1 MNQMLTEN
9 AAIGINSA
17 TLNST
22 LSKNYFINKKHIIMP
37 KWKKLSASCLL
48 AGLLLA
54 QPALSEKN
62 NTLNKTRAEAELMH
76 KQGAK
81 SQSSVLKSKAAT
93 KQLLN
98 EFQTLNREL
107 DQLKINQAHLLQTQ
121 AQQMRSVSSL
131 KKQLN
136 EIETTEKAIIPHL
149 LSMIDWLDNFVTKD
163 IPFHG
168 KERHQRIAYLKSSM
182 VDPDINLPERYR
194 RVLEAYQIES
204 EYGYT
209 IESYPHTINI
219 SGGPLH
225 VSLLRAGRIGLY
237 YQSDDGQRS
246 GYWDR
251 ENGVWQVAPAGVED
265 EIKKGLL
272 IAQKQ
277 RPHSLLILP
286 VVK

>member
-1 MNQMLTEN
+1 
-9 AAIGINSA
+9 
-17 TLNST
+17 
-22 LSKNYFINKKHIIMP
+22 MP
-37 KWKKLSASCLL
+37 KWKKISVSCLL

-62 NTLNKTRAEAELMH
+62 NNTLNKTRAEAELMH
-76 KQGAK
+76 KQAAK
-81 SQSSVLKSKAAT
+81 SQSNILKSKEAT
-93 KQLLN
+93 QQLLS
-98 EFQTLNREL
+98 EFQTLNYEL

-121 AQQMRSVSSL
+121 TQQIRTINSL

-136 EIETTEKAIIPHL
+136 EIETTEKAIVPHL
-149 LSMIDWLDNFVTKD
+149 LSMIDWLDDFVVKD
-163 IPFHG
+163 IPFHAD
-168 KERHQRIAYLKSSM
+168 ERHQRIAYLKSSM
-182 VDPDINLPERYR
+182 IAPDINLPERYR

-209 IESYPHTINI
+209 LESSPHTINI
-219 SGGPLH
+219 SGEQLR
-225 VSLLRAGRIGLY
+225 VNLLRVGRIGLY
-237 YQSDDGQRS
+237 YQTEDGQRS

-251 ENGVWQVAPAGVED
+251 KKGAWQIAPAGAED

-286 VVK
+286 IVK